1 MGRWQ
6 REALTEGHLRDF
18 AISDSPAVQAQLDR
32 LGALSLPTGR
42 LGLETITELLARL
55 GDPHKALPPVFHVAG
70 TNGKGSTCAYL
81 RAMLEAEGLTVHT
94 ATKPHLVR
102 YNERI
107 RIAGHLIEND
117 LLAALLKEV
126 LDLGGDLE
134 PSFFEVT
141 TAATFLAF
149 HRFPADACVIEVGL
163 GGRFDATNVLDHQ
176 AACGIATLGIDHEA
190 FLLVP
195 EGGVP
200 QVPLCRIAF
209 EKAGI
214 ARAGVPLVTQAY
226 PAEVTKTVIG
236 QAMKVGARTA
246 IRGLD
251 WFAEVGE
258 TIAYRDR
265 HGELTLPLPALAGTH
280 QADNAALAVA
290 MLRHQSQVP
299 VSPAAMTKGI
309 RAARWPARLQLLGDG
324 PLTALVPGR
333 KVWLDG
339 GHNADA
345 GLAIAR
351 HFAGSEPFHLITG
364 MLTSKN
370 PAAIVAPLEGKL
382 LTISVVP
389 APGHEA
395 HRPDD
400 FAAHTALP
408 VRSFPDAAAAV
419 LALPPGG
426 DVLIAGSLYLA
437 GEVLRLNGQVPD

>member
-1 MGRWQ
+1 V
-6 REALTEGHLRDF
+6 RDF
-18 AISDSPAVQAQLDR
+18 AVSDSPRVQAQLDR

-42 LGLETITELLARL
+42 LGLETIRELLARL

-81 RAMLEAEGLTVHT
+81 RAMLEAQGLSVHA

-107 RIAGHLIEND
+107 RLAGKLIEDD
-117 LLAALLKEV
+117 LLADLLQEV
-126 LDLGGDLE
+126 LDKGEDLE

-195 EGGVP
+195 EAGVP
-200 QVPLCRIAF
+200 QDPLCRIAF
-209 EKAGI
+209 EKSGI
-214 ARAGVPLVTQAY
+214 ARPGVPLVTQAY
-226 PAEVTKTVIG
+226 PAEVTKTVIE

-251 WFAEVGE
+251 WFAELSE
-258 TIAYRDR
+258 TIVYRDR
-265 HGELTLPLPALAGTH
+265 FGELTLPLPALAGTH
-280 QADNAALAVA
+280 QADNAGLAVA
-290 MLRHQSQVP
+290 LLRHQSQVT
-299 VSPAAMTKGI
+299 VSPEAMAAGI
-309 RAARWPARLQLLGDG
+309 RATRWSARLQLLGSG
-324 PLTALVPGR
+324 PLTALAPGR

-339 GHNADA
+339 GHNVDA

-351 HFAGSEPFHLITG
+351 HFARAAPFHLITG
-364 MLTSKN
+364 MLTSKD
-370 PAAIVAPLEGKL
+370 PAAIVVPLEGRL
-382 LTISVVP
+382 LTLSVVP

-395 HRPDD
+395 HRPED

-408 VRSFPDAAAAV
+408 VRSFPEVAAA
-419 LALPPGG
+419 LRALPPEG

-437 GEVLRLNGQVPD
+437 GEVLRLNQEVPD